1 MPMRIFTAA
10 FLLAAFL
17 LAAFAGTFAADR
29 AVTSLATEIFYRT
42 AKLYSAGGQLAG
54 GGESVS
60 TVTAVVVESQAD
72 IGGSTR

>member
-1 MPMRIFTAA
+1 MPMR
-10 FLLAAFL
+10 
-17 LAAFAGTFAADR
+17 TFAAAVLLASGFAGIVAADF

>member
-1 MPMRIFTAA
+1 MPMRIFTAD
-10 FLLAAFL
+10 FL
-17 LAAFAGTFAADR
+17 LAAFAGTFADR

-60 TVTAVVVESQAD
+60 TVTAVVVESQAE